1 MSDDWLNCTSPLVFD
16 LASGWMRGGFAGD
29 DAPRAVFPTIIG
41 RVHSTKQCCNLHYRE
56 AAQSATRDLYDGLA
70 KRAVVSVAL
79 LYMTGKT

>member
-41 RVHSTKQCCNLHYRE
+41 TFN
-56 AAQSATRDLYDGLA
+56 
-70 KRAVVSVAL
+70 
-79 LYMTGKT
+79 